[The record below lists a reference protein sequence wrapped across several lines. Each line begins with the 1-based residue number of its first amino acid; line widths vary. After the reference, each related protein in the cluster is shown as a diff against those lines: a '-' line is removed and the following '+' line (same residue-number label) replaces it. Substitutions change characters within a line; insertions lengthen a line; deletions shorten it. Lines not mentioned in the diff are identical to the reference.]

1 MPPKGGEARA
11 FNTVAKPSANK
22 ATYDEGARKGEE
34 MTVCATGRSCARKK
48 IQKAKE
54 KGEVGSE
61 GSSSGCKKPNE
72 KEEGEERKP
81 KKKKKWLADRR

>member
-72 KEEGEERKP
+72 EEGERKL
-81 KKKKKWLADRR
+81 KNRRKWLANRR